1 MAVKVR
7 QRKGKWWILIDHK
20 GKRKAKCVGDSQ
32 RTARLF
38 AEKMEAALLLGQFD
52 LSKAEPRRPF
62 DNYFTHWLETYA
74 KAHCKESAIDRY
86 RRTFRLYL
94 LPALKHK
101 DLGAISRDDVKKLV
115 YGLVSA
121 GKSRNSVRAALTPL
135 IEMFNHA
142 VEDGHIAVNP
152 AMRVLKRVH
161 TEGTSRKGK
170 ADFLTREELG
180 LLLQTCQEHF
190 PDYYPFVL
198 LLARTGLRLGEAI
211 AIQWGDIDMHGRF
224 IEVKRAC
231 SGPLLSTPKNGKP
244 RRVDMSQQLTATLK
258 AVLVERKTTTLR
270 KGWSDVPAWVFISKE
285 GTPYNRGN
293 FRWRI
298 WYKLL
303 EKAGLRRI
311 RIHDLRHTFA
321 SLLIQNGES
330 LVYVKEQMGHYSIQ
344 LTVDTYGH
352 LIPGGNTAALDR
364 LDGLEQA
371 TFRDPDATE
380 AQNEISVISL
390 VS

>member
-1 MAVKVR
+1 
-7 QRKGKWWILIDHK
+7 
-20 GKRKAKCVGDSQ
+20 
-32 RTARLF
+32 
-38 AEKMEAALLLGQFD
+38 
-52 LSKAEPRRPF
+52 
-62 DNYFTHWLETYA
+62 
-74 KAHCKESAIDRY
+74 
-86 RRTFRLYL
+86 
-94 LPALKHK
+94 
-101 DLGAISRDDVKKLV
+101 
-115 YGLVSA
+115 
-121 GKSRNSVRAALTPL
+121 
-135 IEMFNHA
+135 
-142 VEDGHIAVNP
+142 
-152 AMRVLKRVH
+152 VLKRAH
-161 TEGTSRKGK
+161 PEGSEGKRK

-211 AIQWGDIDMHGRF
+211 AVQWGDIDMHGRF
-224 IEVKRAC
+224 IEVKRAF

-244 RRVDMSQQLTATLK
+244 RRVDMSQQLTATLSTL
-258 AVLVERKTTTLR
+258 LVERKTATLR
-270 KGWSDVPAWVFISKE
+270 KGWSEVPAWVFISEE

-352 LIPGGNTAALDR
+352 LIPGGNTAAVDR

-371 TFRDPDATE
+371 TFRTPDATE
-380 AQNEISVISL
+380 ARNEVSRISL
-390 VS
+390 AS